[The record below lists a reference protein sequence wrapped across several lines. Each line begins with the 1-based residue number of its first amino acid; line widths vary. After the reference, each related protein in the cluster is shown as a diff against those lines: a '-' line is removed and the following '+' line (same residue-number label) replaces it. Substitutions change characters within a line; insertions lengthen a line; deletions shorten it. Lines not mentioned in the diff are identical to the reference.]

1 MRRWSIETSL
11 VSLRIPLTVK
21 RPAKP
26 KKIKANRK
34 TKPYAWA
41 WRLLPFEYRFAL
53 VCVHRLPK
61 GHAERN
67 EFARFLLRVRK
78 QDHERR

>member
-1 MRRWSIETSL
+1 M
-11 VSLRIPLTVK
+11 VK
-21 RPAKP
+21 RRLTPT
-26 KKIKANRK
+26 KARARRK

-61 GHAERN
+61 GHPERTQ
-67 EFARFLLRVRK
+67 FARFLLRVRK
-78 QDHERR
+78 QDHERP

>member
-1 MRRWSIETSL
+1 M
-11 VSLRIPLTVK
+11 VK
-21 RPAKP
+21 RWTTP
-26 KKIKANRK
+26 KKAGTRRR
-34 TKPYAWA
+34 TKPCAWA

-61 GHAERN
+61 GHADRS
-67 EFARFLLRVRK
+67 EFARFLWRLRK